1 MDENGI
7 FFVSLPCEFDAN
19 TFEGVLDL
27 VTEVMFFSGFTL
39 VALCFIRSW
48 ASAFFLSQSLMSGW
62 VGLTQCF
69 LIVKSDHDSF
79 MFGGNFCT
87 TWLSR
92 AELLK

>member
-27 VTEVMFFSGFTL
+27 VTEVMFSSGFAL

-48 ASAFFLSQSLMSGW
+48 ASAFFKPIVNVR
-62 VGLTQCF
+62 VGRF
-69 LIVKSDHDSF
+69 NP
-79 MFGGNFCT
+79 M
-87 TWLSR
+87 
-92 AELLK
+92 LLDRKKRPRLFHVWW

>member
-27 VTEVMFFSGFTL
+27 VTEVMFSSGFTL

-48 ASAFFLSQSLMSGW
+48 ASAFF
-62 VGLTQCF
+62 
-69 LIVKSDHDSF
+69 
-79 MFGGNFCT
+79 
-87 TWLSR
+87 
-92 AELLK
+92 